1 MDIVSCKQMHQVSV
15 ALLLLPYCAA
25 RGVVQQAALVAGQ
38 SQNEVADE
46 QQGEQQGLPLN
57 PRIRLHR
64 RRRRAGSD
72 GSGHAA
78 ANISAVQMLIQA
90 TPEPKLDK
98 RIAVPER
105 SSDVAIND
113 MHGDSFVVHF
123 ANGYVDAEG
132 VVRSSSGVKPG
143 PYHGCWLDSD
153 NIQEQMSLKYAKSYS
168 AGEVDMKGEAAVVVL
183 SRWSSDFFHWMA
195 EVVPRVVLGIPHLRS
210 NPRTKLL
217 IDCGAWSSK
226 DQIAGIKE
234 PPLRGFIN
242 ETLKILGVPRSQ
254 VVCYAEGKVYRNMR
268 EAVWP
273 SPSPCGSTQV
283 TPMRKMLTMLPTDL
297 APIHHDNTVLLYKR
311 PDTRR
316 LLNHNDVHA
325 ALKKETS
332 RWPAVGKRRAS
343 LQIVD
348 GSGSLN
354 DQIKVFRSSRCLVGP
369 HGAGMVM
376 MLFAPQSFGT
386 AEVSP
391 GEYGLWSGAEY
402 GEWDGRLG
410 PNHCFRFLSAKLGL
424 RHAWVVLPW
433 LEGNDAM
440 EPEVDDVLL
449 IARDACG
456 VTPDDSD
463 APPSRAESAV
473 ESRFA
478 KAKAASDAADVADA
492 AATEA
497 AVAAA
502 RADAVADAAARD
514 AAAGLDDSDNGVGKR
529 AARRNAT
536 RRDAAEAATSSS
548 ARLAR
553 RRKAPRDSAAVRSR
567 TQLLQIDADA
577 QEAAKGSVMTR
588 ESQGLLQQKARR
600 DRALVMSTLYAGLQ

>member
-1 MDIVSCKQMHQVSV
+1 MRWSQVSLG
-15 ALLLLPYCAA
+15 LLLLRCCAA
-25 RGVVQQAALVAGQ
+25 REAVQQAALVAGQ
-38 SQNEVADE
+38 SQDEVADE
-46 QQGEQQGLPLN
+46 QQDEQQGLPVN

-64 RRRRAGSD
+64 RRRRAGGD

-90 TPEPKLDK
+90 TPEPTLDK
-98 RIAVPER
+98 RIAIPER

-113 MHGDSFVVHF
+113 RHGDSFVVHF
-123 ANGYVDAEG
+123 ANGFVDAEG
-132 VVRSSSGVKPG
+132 VVRSSSGAKPG

-153 NIQEQMSLKYAKSYS
+153 NIQEQMSFKYARSYA
-168 AGEVDMKGEAAVVVL
+168 AGEVDMKGEATVVVL

-195 EVVPRVVLGIPHLRS
+195 EVVPRVVLGMPHLRA

-226 DQIAGIKE
+226 DQVAGVKE

-254 VVCYAEGKVYRNMR
+254 VLCYAEGRVYRNMR

-273 SPSPCGSTQV
+273 SPTPCGSTQV
-283 TPMRKMLTMLPTDL
+283 TPMRKMLTMLPRDL
-297 APIHHDNTVLLYKR
+297 APTHHDNTVLLYKR

-316 LLNHNDVHA
+316 LLNHNEVHA

-332 RWPAVGKRRAS
+332 REGWLVGKRRAS
-343 LQIVD
+343 LRIVD
-348 GSGSLN
+348 GSGTL
-354 DQIKVFRSSRCLVGP
+354 DQQIKVFRSSRCLVGP

-456 VTPDDSD
+456 VTPDAAD
-463 APPSRAESAV
+463 APPSRVDNGIE
-473 ESRFA
+473 ERFA

-492 AATEA
+492 AAKEA

-514 AAAGLDDSDNGVGKR
+514 AAAGLAGGDDGVGKR
-529 AARRNAT
+529 AARRNTT
-536 RRDAAEAATSSS
+536 RRDAAIAATSS

-553 RRKAPRDSAAVRSR
+553 RRKAPRDSAASRSR
-567 TQLLQIDADA
+567 TQLLQTAADA
-577 QEAAKGSVMTR
+577 PAASEDSAMAR
-588 ESQGLLQQKARR
+588 ESERLLQQKARR
-600 DRALVMSTLYAGLQ
+600 DRALVMSTLFAGVQ

>member
-1 MDIVSCKQMHQVSV
+1 MRSCRV
-15 ALLLLPYCAA
+15 ALLFLPYCAA
-25 RGVVQQAALVAGQ
+25 RGVSQQTALVAPTGQ
-38 SQNEVADE
+38 SQNEIADE
-46 QQGEQQGLPLN
+46 QQGEQQSEQQGLPLN

-64 RRRRAGSD
+64 RRRRTGSD
-72 GSGHAA
+72 GSGH
-78 ANISAVQMLIQA
+78 NISAAQMLLQD
-90 TPEPKLDK
+90 TPEPQLDK
-98 RIAVPER
+98 RITVPRR
-105 SSDVAIND
+105 SSDVAVND
-113 MHGDSFVVHF
+113 QHGDSFVVHF
-123 ANGYVDAEG
+123 ANGFVDAEG
-132 VVRSSSGVKPG
+132 VVRSSSGGKPG

-153 NIQEQMSLKYAKSYS
+153 NIQERMSLKYATSYS
-168 AGEVDMKGEAAVVVL
+168 AQVVDMKNEATVVVL

-210 NPRTKLL
+210 NPKTKLL
-217 IDCGAWSSK
+217 IDCGA
-226 DQIAGIKE
+226 GVRE

-254 VVCYAEGKVYRNMR
+254 VLCYAEGRVYRNMR

-283 TPMRKMLTMLPTDL
+283 TPMRKMLTTLPVDL
-297 APIHHDNTVLLYKR
+297 RPIHHDNTVLLYKR
-311 PDTRR
+311 PETRR
-316 LLNHNDVHA
+316 LLNHDDVHA
-325 ALKKETS
+325 ALSKET
-332 RWPAVGKRRAS
+332 RKWPAVNKRRTS
-343 LQIVD
+343 LQVVD
-348 GSGSLN
+348 GTGSLTE
-354 DQIKVFRSSRCLVGP
+354 QIQIFRSARCLVGP

-433 LEGNDAM
+433 LEGNDVM

-456 VTPDDSD
+456 ITPDASD
-463 APPSRAESAV
+463 VSPSRAETAI

-502 RADAVADAAARD
+502 KADAVADAAARE
-514 AAAGLDDSDNGVGKR
+514 LIDDGDNGVGKR
-529 AARRNAT
+529 AARRNTT
-536 RRDAAEAATSSS
+536 RRDAAEATTSST

-553 RRKAPRDSAAVRSR
+553 RRKAPRDSAATRSR
-567 TQLLQIDADA
+567 TQLLQVNAPEIAN
-577 QEAAKGSVMTR
+577 ESGAAR
-588 ESQGLLQQKARR
+588 ESQRLLEQKARR
-600 DRALVMSTLYAGLQ
+600 DHALVMSTLYAGLQ

>member
-1 MDIVSCKQMHQVSV
+1 LG
-15 ALLLLPYCAA
+15 LLLLRCCAA
-25 RGVVQQAALVAGQ
+25 RESVQQAALVAQ
-38 SQNEVADE
+38 SQDEVADE
-46 QQGEQQGLPLN
+46 QQGEQQGVPLN

-64 RRRRAGSD
+64 RRRRAGGD
-72 GSGHAA
+72 GSGYAA
-78 ANISAVQMLIQA
+78 ANISAVQMLIQG
-90 TPEPKLDK
+90 TPEPMLDK
-98 RIAVPER
+98 RIAIPER

-113 MHGDSFVVHF
+113 RHGDSFVVHF
-123 ANGYVDAEG
+123 ANGFVDAEG
-132 VVRSSSGVKPG
+132 VVRSSSGAKPG

-153 NIQEQMSLKYAKSYS
+153 NIEQQMSLKYAKSYA

-195 EVVPRVVLGIPHLRS
+195 EVVPRVVLGMPHLRS

-226 DQIAGIKE
+226 DQVAGVKE

-254 VVCYAEGKVYRNMR
+254 VLCYAEGRVYRNMR

-283 TPMRKMLTMLPTDL
+283 TPMRKMLTMLPRDL
-297 APIHHDNTVLLYKR
+297 APTHHDNTVLLYKR

-316 LLNHNDVHA
+316 LLNHNEVHA

-343 LQIVD
+343 LRIVD
-348 GSGSLN
+348 GSGTL
-354 DQIKVFRSSRCLVGP
+354 DQQIKVFRSSRCLVGP

-456 VTPDDSD
+456 VMPDAAD
-463 APPSRAESAV
+463 APPSRV
-473 ESRFA
+473 ENAIEERFA

-492 AATEA
+492 AAKEA

-514 AAAGLDDSDNGVGKR
+514 AAAGLADGDDGVGKR
-529 AARRNAT
+529 AARRNTT
-536 RRDAAEAATSSS
+536 RRDAAIAATSR

-553 RRKAPRDSAAVRSR
+553 RRKVPRDSAASRSR
-567 TQLLQIDADA
+567 TQLLQTDADA
-577 QEAAKGSVMTR
+577 PAASEDSAMAR
-588 ESQGLLQQKARR
+588 ESERLLQQKARR
-600 DRALVMSTLYAGLQ
+600 DRALVMSTLFAGVQ

>member
-1 MDIVSCKQMHQVSV
+1 MRWSQVSLG
-15 ALLLLPYCAA
+15 LLLLRCCAA
-25 RGVVQQAALVAGQ
+25 REAVQQAAIVAGQ
-38 SQNEVADE
+38 SQDEVADE
-46 QQGEQQGLPLN
+46 QQDEQQGLPVN

-64 RRRRAGSD
+64 RRRRVGGD

-90 TPEPKLDK
+90 TPEPTLDK
-98 RIAVPER
+98 RIAIPER

-113 MHGDSFVVHF
+113 RHGDSFVVHF
-123 ANGYVDAEG
+123 ANGFVDAEG

-153 NIQEQMSLKYAKSYS
+153 NIQEQMSLKYAKSYA

-195 EVVPRVVLGIPHLRS
+195 EVVPRVVLGMPHLRA

-226 DQIAGIKE
+226 DQVAGVKE
-234 PPLRGFIN
+234 APLRGFIN

-254 VVCYAEGKVYRNMR
+254 VLCYAEGRVYRNMR

-273 SPSPCGSTQV
+273 SPTPCGSTQV
-283 TPMRKMLTMLPTDL
+283 TPMRKMLTMLPRDL
-297 APIHHDNTVLLYKR
+297 APTHHDNTVLLYKR

-316 LLNHNDVHA
+316 LLNHNEVYA

-332 RWPAVGKRRAS
+332 REGWLVGKRRAS
-343 LQIVD
+343 LRIVD
-348 GSGSLN
+348 GSGTL
-354 DQIKVFRSSRCLVGP
+354 DQQIKVFRSSRCLVGP

-456 VTPDDSD
+456 VTPDAAD
-463 APPSRAESAV
+463 APPSRVDNAME
-473 ESRFA
+473 ERIA
-478 KAKAASDAADVADA
+478 KAQAASDAADVADA
-492 AATEA
+492 AAKEA

-514 AAAGLDDSDNGVGKR
+514 AAAGLADGDDGVGKR
-529 AARRNAT
+529 AARRNTT
-536 RRDAAEAATSSS
+536 RRDAAIAATSS

-553 RRKAPRDSAAVRSR
+553 RRKAPRDSAASRSR
-567 TQLLQIDADA
+567 TQLLQTDADA
-577 QEAAKGSVMTR
+577 PAASEDSAMAR
-588 ESQGLLQQKARR
+588 ESERLLQQKARR
-600 DRALVMSTLYAGLQ
+600 DRALVMSTLFAGVQ

>member
-1 MDIVSCKQMHQVSV
+1 MRWSQVGLG
-15 ALLLLPYCAA
+15 LLLLRCCAA
-25 RGVVQQAALVAGQ
+25 REAVQQAALVAQ
-38 SQNEVADE
+38 SQDEVADE
-46 QQGEQQGLPLN
+46 QQGEQQGVPLN

-64 RRRRAGSD
+64 RRRRAGGD

-78 ANISAVQMLIQA
+78 ANISAVQMLIQG
-90 TPEPKLDK
+90 TPEPMLDK
-98 RIAVPER
+98 RIAIPER

-113 MHGDSFVVHF
+113 RHGDSFVVHF
-123 ANGYVDAEG
+123 ANGFVDAEG
-132 VVRSSSGVKPG
+132 VVRSSSGAKPG

-153 NIQEQMSLKYAKSYS
+153 NIEQQMSLKYAKSYA

-195 EVVPRVVLGIPHLRS
+195 EVVPRVVLGMPHLRS

-226 DQIAGIKE
+226 DQVAGVKE

-242 ETLKILGVPRSQ
+242 ETLKILEVPRSQ
-254 VVCYAEGKVYRNMR
+254 VLCYAEGRVYRNMR

-283 TPMRKMLTMLPTDL
+283 TPMRKMLTMLPRDL
-297 APIHHDNTVLLYKR
+297 APTHHDNTVLLYKR

-316 LLNHNDVHA
+316 LLNHNEVHA

-343 LQIVD
+343 LRIVD
-348 GSGSLN
+348 GSGTL
-354 DQIKVFRSSRCLVGP
+354 DQQIKVFRSSRCLVGP

-456 VTPDDSD
+456 VMPDAAD
-463 APPSRAESAV
+463 APPSRV
-473 ESRFA
+473 ENAIEERFA
-478 KAKAASDAADVADA
+478 KAKAASDVADVADA
-492 AATEA
+492 AAKEA

-514 AAAGLDDSDNGVGKR
+514 AAAGLADGDDGVGKR
-529 AARRNAT
+529 ATRRNTT
-536 RRDAAEAATSSS
+536 RRDAAIAATSR
-548 ARLAR
+548 ARLAH
-553 RRKAPRDSAAVRSR
+553 RRKVPRDSAASRSR
-567 TQLLQIDADA
+567 TQLLQTDADA
-577 QEAAKGSVMTR
+577 PAASEDSAMAR
-588 ESQGLLQQKARR
+588 ESERLLQQKARR
-600 DRALVMSTLYAGLQ
+600 DRALVMSTLFAGVQ

>member
-1 MDIVSCKQMHQVSV
+1 MRWSQVSLG
-15 ALLLLPYCAA
+15 LLLLRCCAA
-25 RGVVQQAALVAGQ
+25 REAVQQAALVAGQ
-38 SQNEVADE
+38 SQDEVADE
-46 QQGEQQGLPLN
+46 QQDEQQGLPVS

-64 RRRRAGSD
+64 RRRRAGGD

-90 TPEPKLDK
+90 TPEPTLDK
-98 RIAVPER
+98 RIAIPER

-113 MHGDSFVVHF
+113 RHGDSFVVHF
-123 ANGYVDAEG
+123 ANGFVDAEG

-153 NIQEQMSLKYAKSYS
+153 NIQEQMSFKYARSYS

-195 EVVPRVVLGIPHLRS
+195 EVVPRVVLGMPHLRA
-210 NPRTKLL
+210 NPRMKLL

-226 DQIAGIKE
+226 DQVAGVME

-254 VVCYAEGKVYRNMR
+254 VLCYAEGRVYRNMR

-273 SPSPCGSTQV
+273 SPTPCGSTQV
-283 TPMRKMLTMLPTDL
+283 TPMRKMLTMLPRDL
-297 APIHHDNTVLLYKR
+297 APTHHDNTVLLYKR

-316 LLNHNDVHA
+316 LLNHNEVHA

-332 RWPAVGKRRAS
+332 REGWLAGKRRAS
-343 LQIVD
+343 LRIVD
-348 GSGSLN
+348 GSGTL
-354 DQIKVFRSSRCLVGP
+354 DQQIKVFRSSRCLVGP

-456 VTPDDSD
+456 VTPDAAD
-463 APPSRAESAV
+463 APPSRVDNGIE
-473 ESRFA
+473 ERFA
-478 KAKAASDAADVADA
+478 KAKAASDAR
-492 AATEA
+492 TPHGE
-497 AVAAA
+497 
-502 RADAVADAAARD
+502 
-514 AAAGLDDSDNGVGKR
+514 R
-529 AARRNAT
+529 AACL
-536 RRDAAEAATSSS
+536 S
-548 ARLAR
+548 
-553 RRKAPRDSAAVRSR
+553 
-567 TQLLQIDADA
+567 
-577 QEAAKGSVMTR
+577 
-588 ESQGLLQQKARR
+588 
-600 DRALVMSTLYAGLQ
+600 